1 MTAVQGSQR
10 PSGCLSDLALDQLV
24 ADDLAGQPAEREAR
38 MHLASCDRCAERL
51 RYFESVEVPA
61 LPASVVQLARKA
73 TTRRGLWALPLVAAL
88 AAAVALL
95 LSRPAWTPEPIADSG
110 VRTKG
115 AIAMNVIAR
124 RASGEV
130 TRLAPGDTVLP
141 GDALRFEVAAAQ
153 PGFVAVMGLD
163 AKGVAT
169 IYAPASGAMQS
180 LPGGPPVV
188 LPDAIVTDDTLG
200 AERIVAVFCERSM
213 PLEELR
219 SAGVRALSQAGG
231 DPRRVGR
238 LQTPCAETAFEIE
251 KKP

>member
-1 MTAVQGSQR
+1 MMAMQGSQR
-10 PSGCLSDLALDQLV
+10 PSGCLSDFVLDQLV
-24 ADDLAGQPAEREAR
+24 ADELAGQPAERAAR
-38 MHLASCDRCAERL
+38 EHLAGCDRCAERL
-51 RYFESVEVPA
+51 RYFENVDVPA
-61 LPASVVQLARKA
+61 LPASVVQRARKA
-73 TTRRGLWALPLVAAL
+73 TTRSRLWALPFAAAL
-88 AAAVALL
+88 AAAVVLL
-95 LSRPAWTPEPIADSG
+95 LSRAGMKPEPIADSG
-110 VRTKG
+110 IRTKG
-115 AIAMNVIAR
+115 AIALTVIAR

-169 IYAPASGAMQS
+169 IYAPASGSMQS

-219 SAGVRALSQAGG
+219 SAGMRALSQAAA
-231 DPRRVGR
+231 DPQRVGR
-238 LQTPCAETAFEIE
+238 LDTPCAETAFEIE